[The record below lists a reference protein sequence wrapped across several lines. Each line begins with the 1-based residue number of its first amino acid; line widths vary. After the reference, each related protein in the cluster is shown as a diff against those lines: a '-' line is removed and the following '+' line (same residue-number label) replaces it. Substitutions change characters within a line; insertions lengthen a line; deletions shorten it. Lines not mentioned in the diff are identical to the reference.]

1 MIPYPASVHEAEGAF
16 VLTAD
21 TQIRVEP
28 PTAPL
33 LALGHDLAAHLRP
46 ATGFE
51 LPVVTGAPA
60 AGQLRLTTVGADPA
74 LGAEGYQL
82 MIQPDA
88 VTLTAPQPAGLH
100 WGLQTLRQRLPAAS
114 AWPTVQ
120 PGPWLL
126 PCGSVRDLPRFA
138 WRGFMLDVAR
148 HFFDVPTIKRI
159 IDLLALHKL
168 NRLHLHLT
176 DDQGWRLHIAR
187 WPALTAIGGA
197 TAVGGG
203 PGGYYTQADYADI
216 VAYAQRQGIMVIPEI
231 DMPGH
236 TNAALAAVA
245 ALNADGAAPPLYT
258 GTDVGFSSLN
268 CDDEWTYRWLAD
280 VIGEV
285 ASLTPGPYIHIGG
298 DETAATPPA
307 AYRRFIERVQTLVQ
321 ACGKQMIGWEEIAH
335 ARLLPST
342 VVQHWHSD
350 DARAAVQQGSQVI
363 LSPASRTYLDMQYTP
378 AAPLGL
384 HWAGYV
390 EVKDTYEWDPATYL
404 AGVAEDNILGIEAP
418 LWSETLTTLADIEWM
433 AFPRLAA
440 LAEIAWSPANRCR
453 WDDFRIRL
461 AAHGARLQALGVNF
475 YRSPQVPW

>member
-1 MIPYPASVHEAEGAF
+1 MIPIPASVHEAEGAF
-16 VLTAD
+16 ALTAQ
-21 TQIRVEP
+21 TQVRVEP
-28 PTAPL
+28 PTAAL
-33 LALGHDLAAHLRP
+33 LTVGHDLAAYLRP
-46 ATGFE
+46 LTGLE
-51 LPVVTGAPA
+51 LPVVAGAAA
-60 AGQLRLTTVGADPA
+60 AGHICLTTTGADPA

-82 MIQPDA
+82 TVQPDA
-88 VTLTAPQPAGLH
+88 LTLAAPQAEGLR
-100 WGLQTLRQRLPAAS
+100 WGMQTLRQRLFAAS
-114 AWPTVQ
+114 GRSIGQ
-120 PGPWLL
+120 PGPRLL
-126 PCGSVRDLPRFA
+126 SCGVVYDRPRFA

-148 HFFDVPTIKRI
+148 HFFDAPTIERV

-187 WPALTAIGGA
+187 WPALTAVGGA

-216 VAYAQRQGIMVIPEI
+216 VAYAERQGIMVIPEI

-236 TNAALAAVA
+236 TNAALAATP
-245 ALNADGAAPPLYT
+245 ALNPGGAAPPLYI

-335 ARLLPST
+335 ARLLPTT
-342 VVQHWHSD
+342 VVQHWHSN
-350 DARAAVQQGSQVI
+350 DAHRAVQQGSRII
-363 LSPASRTYLDMQYTP
+363 LSPANRAYLDMQYH
-378 AAPLGL
+378 ASAPLGL

-390 EVKDTYEWDPATYL
+390 EVKDAYDWDPAAHL
-404 AGVAEDNILGIEAP
+404 AGVAESDILGIEAP

-440 LAEIAWSPANRCR
+440 LAEIAWSPANRRR
-453 WDDFRIRL
+453 WDDFRQRL
-461 AAHGARLQALGVNF
+461 AGHGALLQALAVNF